1 MTPKEAIE
9 ELKKVDTIDM
19 PARLC
24 EAHYMAIKALE
35 QESCGDVISREA
47 VLSLPRNRT
56 YQLTG
61 LCKNESI
68 DVDLI
73 EALPSV
79 TPQEPKTDVLDKIKT
94 EIAEYKD
101 DKIIHDER
109 NEMIDIVLDII
120 DKYKAESEVLG
131 SD

>member
-1 MTPKEAIE
+1 
-9 ELKKVDTIDM
+9 M

-79 TPQEPKTDVLDKIKT
+79 TPQEPKTDVLDKIRA
-94 EIAEYKD
+94 EIEEQYGDCTICEYFED
-101 DKIIHDER
+101 YDYEE
-109 NEMIDIVLDII
+109 NDISEYRAVGNISDILQII
-120 DKYKAESEVLG
+120 DKYRESEG
-131 SD
+131 